1 MVIMILLDLKHL
13 IVNVKM
19 AIMMMEKLN
28 VKNVA
33 TNVKHVTHM
42 ITA

>member
-1 MVIMILLDLKHL
+1 MVKMIHIDLKHL

-19 AIMMMEKLN
+19 VIMMMEKLN
-28 VKNVA
+28 VKNAA
-33 TNVKHVTHM
+33 TNVKLVMHM